1 MMVITRRELPSSPD
15 ADRLEHALRARGLL
29 ACELDLGQLPP
40 GSVAALARGA
50 ARLGEADVQRVVERA
65 DGNALLAV
73 ETARALG
80 RGRDEV
86 APSLRGSVRATLAP
100 LAPDARG
107 LVELAAVAARPI
119 DAEELGR
126 LPLDDPEQA
135 ATTALHCGLMLAA
148 GDGIG
153 FRHAL
158 LRDAVYEEITEPRRR
173 GLHHRWAQVLL
184 ACEQAGAI
192 PRPAELARQLRL
204 ARADAEAV
212 PHLERAATNA
222 RDVGALEEGLAYIEE
237 ALGIAP
243 ERAELWLELAEIEA
257 WRHRREQSEQAFG
270 RAFAL
275 LEGSDPLVL
284 ARARLRQAAANHGP
298 ICYPRVALESA
309 RVALD
314 LIERTRLPASEERAE
329 ALAACAWCE
338 AVAGSVDEAERLLE
352 ALSAQRG
359 ANDDWRIYSVGHAR
373 ALTLMRRGRFVD
385 SYGPSIAAG
394 EAIER
399 IGRPDLVYGAWVNAA
414 GAASAVG
421 QHDRAL
427 EFLERA
433 TAAISGRGLKGIE
446 VDLLAAQAFVLR
458 SLGRLEDARRAAE
471 AEQAVAEQLA
481 QPDRVAM
488 ASHDRGLVALE
499 ERDCALATELLR
511 ASLVDGAPISR
522 PVTRIALAEALAGAG
537 QPEQAAEELRA
548 AVFEPVGPSDFPAT
562 LVPRLAR
569 VQGLIARARE
579 DPEEAARR
587 LEESIAGWERLLAA
601 NLRADSLAVV
611 LADLGRPVV
620 GLVEPERELARARAD
635 LQTIREGRGSAVV
648 S

>member
-1 MMVITRRELPSSPD
+1 
-15 ADRLEHALRARGLL
+15 
-29 ACELDLGQLPP
+29 
-40 GSVAALARGA
+40 VAALARGA
-50 ARLGEADVQRVVERA
+50 AQLGEADVKRVVERA
-65 DGNALLAV
+65 EGNALLAV
-73 ETARALG
+73 ESARALG
-80 RGRDEV
+80 RGREDV

-100 LAPDARG
+100 LAADARG
-107 LVELAAVAARPI
+107 LIELAAVAARPI

-126 LPLDDPEQA
+126 LPLEDPEQA
-135 ATTALHCGLMLAA
+135 ATAALHSGLMLAA

-158 LRDAVYEEITEPRRR
+158 LRDAVYEEIAEPRRR
-173 GLHHRWAQVLL
+173 GLHQRWAHTLL

-212 PHLERAATNA
+212 PHLARAAMNA

-237 ALGIAP
+237 ALRIAP
-243 ERAELWLELAEIEA
+243 ERAELWLELAELDA
-257 WRHRREQSEQAFG
+257 WRHRRERSEQAFG

-284 ARARLRQAAANHGP
+284 ARARLRQVRANHGP

-309 RVALD
+309 RTALD
-314 LIERTRLPASEERAE
+314 LIDRTRLPASEERAE

-338 AVAGSVDEAERLLE
+338 AVAGSVDEAERMLL
-352 ALSAQRG
+352 ALSAQRE
-359 ANDDWRIYSVGHAR
+359 ANDDWRIYSIGHAR
-373 ALTLMRRGRFVD
+373 ALALMRRGRFVE

-394 EAIER
+394 EASER

-414 GAASAVG
+414 GAASAAG

-433 TAAISGRGLKGIE
+433 TAAIAGRGLKGIE

-458 SLGRLEDARRAAE
+458 SLGRLEEARRAAE

-481 QPDRVAM
+481 QADRVAM

-499 ERDCALATELLR
+499 ERDWALASQLLR
-511 ASLVDGAPISR
+511 ASLVDAAPISR

-537 QPEQAAEELRA
+537 QPDQAAEELRA

-579 DPEEAARR
+579 EPEEAARR
-587 LEESIAGWERLLAA
+587 LEEAIAGWERLLAA
-601 NLRADSLAVV
+601 NLRADSLAGV

-635 LQTIREGRGSAVV
+635 LQTIQEGRGSAVV